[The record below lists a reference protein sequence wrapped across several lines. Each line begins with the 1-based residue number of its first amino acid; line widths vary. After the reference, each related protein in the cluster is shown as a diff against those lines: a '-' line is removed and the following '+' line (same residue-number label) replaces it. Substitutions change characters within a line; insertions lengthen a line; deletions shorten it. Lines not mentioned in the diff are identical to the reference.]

1 MNDTT
6 KPTIIIYDAI
16 TDTAITREM
25 TNDEIAAILNPLPD
39 YLPKEI
45 TE

>member
-1 MNDTT
+1 MNDNT

-16 TDTAITREM
+16 SDTAITREM
-25 TNDEIAAILNPLPD
+25 TEDEIAAILNPLPD